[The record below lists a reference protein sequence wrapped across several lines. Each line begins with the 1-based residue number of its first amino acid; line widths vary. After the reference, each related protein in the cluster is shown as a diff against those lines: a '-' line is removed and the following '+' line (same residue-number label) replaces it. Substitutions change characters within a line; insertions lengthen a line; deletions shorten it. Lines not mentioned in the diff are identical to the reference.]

1 MQSSAQDKNPVPDQM
16 PQYTGGMLGMKLF
29 LMDNLQYPTDAFE
42 QGAEGRILV
51 KFVIDKDGTVTDAK
65 ILSNQGKNQGE
76 KLPES
81 CEQEALR
88 VVNLMPKWQPGMKD
102 GQPVKVSYTLP
113 VGFYMQ
119 LPDIKE

>member
-1 MQSSAQDKNPVPDQM
+1 MFDIPDQM
-16 PQYTGGMLGMKLF
+16 PQYPGGMLGLKLF
-29 LMDNLQYPTDAFE
+29 LMDNLQYPADALE
-42 QGAEGRILV
+42 ASAEGRILV
-51 KFVIDKDGTVTDAK
+51 KFIIDKDGTVSDAK
-65 ILSNQGKNQGE
+65 ILSNQGKNKDE

-88 VVNLMPKWQPGMKD
+88 VVNLMPKWQPGKKNSE
-102 GQPVKVSYTLP
+102 PVKVNYTLP